1 MAITLP
7 AFNYL
12 TNCQI
17 KLRPALDW
25 FRKLPDSLLMTGH
38 LTLSWWIV
46 ILVFPILRTLNGRI
60 RIRSAS
66 APFLPPINTAEGWQD
81 GQIPVV
87 AMAFIIAWQD
97 PVAIYGSAYNRSL

>member
-1 MAITLP
+1 MRQGRTCRCRQGILRQLQVTPLQRQCN
-7 AFNYL
+7 FNYSHL
-12 TNCQI
+12 S
-17 KLRPALDW
+17 R
-25 FRKLPDSLLMTGH
+25 SGELLAVCTRIAAQVH
-38 LTLSWWIV
+38 L
-46 ILVFPILRTLNGRI
+46 TLNGRI

-66 APFLPPINTAEGWQD
+66 APFLPPITTAEGWQD